1 MVTIRRGHA
10 QVMTTVGEVARVTQ
24 GLGTG
29 GRAVGSRTGPWVL
42 AVVDSAD
49 ISADR
54 MEAAWERLRKVSLP
68 ESSWTEKRLLR
79 PNDIL
84 VTGRSETIKVALV
97 PTSVSR
103 AVAAA
108 TLLVVRA
115 DDPGSGLAHFLWY
128 FLTSRQGRTAL
139 SARITRGMTVP
150 TLSVS
155 ALSGLALPVPDRAQV
170 AKIARLVEESEL
182 TYAASIEA
190 TRLRRETVRDA
201 VFDTIARG
209 S

>member
-1 MVTIRRGHA
+1 M
-10 QVMTTVGEVARVTQ
+10 
-24 GLGTG
+24 
-29 GRAVGSRTGPWVL
+29 GSRAGPWVL
-42 AVVDSAD
+42 GVVESSD
-49 ISADR
+49 ISGDR
-54 MEAAWERLRKVSLP
+54 LEAAWEQLRKASLP

-97 PTSVSR
+97 PTSLSR

-128 FLTSRQGRTAL
+128 FLTSRQGRAAL
-139 SARITRGMTVP
+139 SARITRGMTLP

-155 ALSGLALPVPDRAQV
+155 ALSDLALPLPHRAQV

-201 VFDTIARG
+201 VFDTIASG